1 MDILFE
7 FDEDKS
13 KTNLSKHGVDFKQ
26 AQEIWKGCYVEFA
39 ARSEFENRYAII
51 GPIEK
56 RLYVCIFT
64 IRDDKIRIISCRRAR
79 SGEEKLY
86 EKNINN

>member
-7 FDEDKS
+7 YDEEKS
-13 KTNLSKHGVDFKQ
+13 LSNLKKHGIDFMK
-26 AQEIWKGCYVEFA
+26 AQEIWKDRFIEFA

-51 GPIEK
+51 GPVEQK
-56 RLYVCIFT
+56 VYVCIFT

-79 SGEEKLY
+79 KNEEMLY
-86 EKNINN
+86 EKNINS